1 MGKFYISTIDE
12 KAGDLAR
19 RYGLGIEIAQYCT
32 AWNMDEQFP
41 ETDALVRADIRGIED
56 RVLHAP
62 FSELFPCAVDPKIRA
77 VAAQRYG
84 QAMALAGRYQ
94 ASKVIIHGGFNEHL
108 YFPSWYVEQSTQFWK
123 AFLRENRGA
132 EIVLENVLEPEP
144 EMLVEIV
151 KAVDDPRLRLC
162 LDVGHANAYSKIPPE
177 GWLEACAPWIS
188 HFHIH
193 NNDGSCDSH
202 SPLGEGTIPMQALLE
217 KAAVLCP
224 NATYT
229 LELMEAESS
238 LRWLH
243 QNHFRFFPEEKG
255 DTL

>member
-1 MGKFYISTIDE
+1 MSKLYLSTIDAR
-12 KAGDLAR
+12 AGDLAR

-32 AWNMDEQFP
+32 AWNMDEHFP
-41 ETDALVRADIRGIED
+41 ETDPQVRADIRDIRD
-56 RVLHAP
+56 RVLHGP

-77 VAAQRYG
+77 VAAQRYR
-84 QAMALAGRYQ
+84 QAVELAGRYG

-108 YFPSWYVEQSTQFWK
+108 YFPSWYVEQSIGFWK
-123 AFLRENRGA
+123 EFLEENPEA

-144 EMLVEIV
+144 EMLVKI
-151 KAVDDPRLRLC
+151 AAGVDDPRLRLC
-162 LDVGHANAYSKIPPE
+162 LDVGHVNAYSGVTPME
-177 GWLEACAPWIS
+177 WLESCAPWIS

-202 SPLGEGTIPMQALLE
+202 SSLTQGTIPMGALLE

-238 LRWLH
+238 VRWLL
-243 QNHFRFFPEEKG
+243 QEYGGFFPEEKE
-255 DTL
+255 DIR